1 MFNVLSV
8 CFLIYGVLML
18 LGGIFGFVK
27 AGSKASLIMGIISS
41 ILIFAGIVLLEQ
53 GQYAAG
59 RAILTFTSFFLSGI
73 FGLRLF
79 RTRKFMPSGML
90 LALSLLASFLA
101 VQLFVMGG

>member
-1 MFNVLSV
+1 MTTIFV
-8 CFLIYGVLML
+8 IYAVLML

-27 AGSKASLIMGIISS
+27 AGSKASLIMGIISG
-41 ILIFAGIVLLEQ
+41 ILIFAGVALLGQ

-59 RAILTFTSFFLSGI
+59 RAVLTFTSFFLSGI

-90 LALSLLASFLA
+90 LVLSLIASALS
-101 VQLFVMGG
+101 VRLFIVGG